1 MRGVCVCGGGS
12 QEFPDL
18 AIQKVKLMTE
28 VIIISGT
35 FTLLVSLDLI
45 RNLVR

>member
-1 MRGVCVCGGGS
+1 MCWGGS

-28 VIIISGT
+28 VITISGT
-35 FTLLVSLDLI
+35 FSLLASLGLI